1 MSANLSDRPTSGTP
15 ASGGVRHAA
24 TGVVTNYGA
33 FRVILIVLAIWSFF
47 EGFALFTGGLA
58 GLSFGG
64 SRSAQAAVGGHMIIM
79 SALYALLAWQ
89 RERYRLLVWT
99 PFAGQLALIIPT
111 FFALISG
118 NAHGLLLLIISCIF
132 FVLLVYFWWE
142 RPMTPGP
149 LPGDDDEAF
158 MDEDDDASDASA
170 GAGIAPN
177 APDPRR
183 PARRFR
189 RRD

>member
-1 MSANLSDRPTSGTP
+1 MSANPPDRPVGGPP
-15 ASGGVRHAA
+15 ASSAGVRHAA

-89 RERYRLLVWT
+89 RERYRLLIWT

-142 RPMTPGP
+142 RPMGLGP
-149 LPGDDDEAF
+149 APEDDDEAF
-158 MDEDDDASDASA
+158 LDEPDDDDTPEAGTSA
-170 GAGIAPN
+170 GPHA
-177 APDPRR
+177 PRR
-183 PARRFR
+183 PQRRFR